1 MRDYNLYLM
10 LLPGLAICLIFRYVP
25 MYGIIIAFRRYYL
38 GSSIFGESWV
48 GLKYFLQ
55 FFQDPYS
62 LRLILNTFLLA
73 FYGLL
78 WGFPAP
84 IILALLLNEIGP
96 TKIAQAFKRFTQSVS
111 YLPHFISTVVVI
123 GMIFEIFSLSGVV
136 NRALVG
142 TFGTSPIRFIG
153 SAEWF
158 RTIYVGSGIW
168 QGVGWSS
175 IIYLAALSGIP
186 VEQYEAAIVD
196 GANRWQRMLNIT
208 LPNLAPTIWI
218 LWILAMAGLFDVS
231 FERVNLLYSPAIYGV
246 SDVIETYVYRR
257 GIIGLD
263 YSFAAAVGLFRA
275 ALAAT
280 LLFASNWIGR
290 KTSGYGLW

>member
-1 MRDYNLYLM
+1 
-10 LLPGLAICLIFRYVP
+10 
-25 MYGIIIAFRRYYL
+25 
-38 GSSIFGESWV
+38 
-48 GLKYFLQ
+48 
-55 FFQDPYS
+55 
-62 LRLILNTFLLA
+62 
-73 FYGLL
+73 
-78 WGFPAP
+78 
-84 IILALLLNEIGP
+84 
-96 TKIAQAFKRFTQSVS
+96 
-111 YLPHFISTVVVI
+111 VI
-123 GMIFEIFSLSGVV
+123 
-136 NRALVG
+136 NRALGG
-142 TFGTSPIRFIG
+142 TFGIGPIRFIG
-153 SAEWF
+153 SGEWF
-158 RTIYVGSGIW
+158 RTLYVGSGIW

-231 FERVNLLYSPAIYGV
+231 FERVYLLYSPAIYGV

-280 LLFASNWIGR
+280 LLFASNWVGR